1 MSDLARDDTESAA
14 PQGRKTLSTAMLLA
28 VFLGPF
34 GAHRFYMGRRG
45 SATMML
51 MLAVTLV
58 GLLVTALWLLIDLP
72 RLPAMVRRHNTALE
86 RRRALA
92 RRSEAHGFPA
102 LS

>member
-1 MSDLARDDTESAA
+1 MSDFSRA
-14 PQGRKTLSTAMLLA
+14 PSTDAVHRGHKTLSTAMLLA

-34 GAHRFYMGRRG
+34 GAHRFYMGQRG
-45 SATMML
+45 TATMML

-58 GLLVTALWLLIDLP
+58 GLVVTALWLLIDLP
-72 RLPAMVRRHNTALE
+72 RLPAMVRRHNAALE
-86 RRRALA
+86 RRRALE

>member
-1 MSDLARDDTESAA
+1 MSDFSRDDSEGAA
-14 PQGRKTLSTAMLLA
+14 PQGHKTLSTAMLLA

-72 RLPAMVRRHNTALE
+72 RLPAMVRRHNAALE
-86 RRRALA
+86 RRQALA
-92 RRSEAHGFPA
+92 RRSAAHGFPA

>member
-1 MSDLARDDTESAA
+1 MSDFSRDDIEGTAL
-14 PQGRKTLSTAMLLA
+14 QGRKALSTAMLLA

-34 GAHRFYMGRRG
+34 GAHRFYMGQRG
-45 SATMML
+45 TATMML

-58 GLLVTALWLLIDLP
+58 GLLVTAVWLLIDLP
-72 RLPAMVRRHNTALE
+72 RLPAMVRRHNSALE
-86 RRRALA
+86 RRWSLE